1 MNSEDTITEV
11 STLRAKKK
19 KTKKSKNKIICL
31 LKEYYMNNILKIII
45 FLIVLLLISYI
56 FQLIFKIIF
65 KAKTKTD
72 YKSIDLEKKKNYT
85 VNITYNNKISQSNN
99 ISRNITEEIEQ
110 FVKTLKKVDDYE
122 ILTFRKNNSDN
133 ILYDQT
139 RYKRSENPDISVI
152 LTMSNQAHCIHKAL
166 RSIQNQSL
174 KNIEIIISLDCSLDN
189 STETILSYMKE
200 DERIILIDHDANEG
214 TMKNRIDG
222 FRKAKGKYIT
232 ALDGDDAFIQK
243 DILKNAL
250 HIANIGDI
258 DIVEFYG
265 NMYKR
270 EKYVGSIHYHKIN
283 GIIKQPELRTKFF
296 FVNENEDKWRPIS
309 CRVIWGKLIK
319 NELLRKAI
327 EIIGP
332 KYTDDYMMWYEDAL
346 IGITLYQIAQS
357 FYLFK
362 EAGYYY
368 SRDDFFGKYP
378 RLPNKT
384 CIKKGNF
391 SISMDAIKFANY
403 LYEKMEDN
411 EIERKTLCH
420 EIISTNAYN
429 FSKFSNIN
437 DHFDMVYRV
446 IDGIIISKH
455 LTEKEKEKLRAIKNE
470 VVNKENNSKR
480 K

>member
-1 MNSEDTITEV
+1 MNSQDKITES
-11 STLRAKKK
+11 STLRTKKK
-19 KTKKSKNKIICL
+19 RTKFLRNKKIASFKANFL
-31 LKEYYMNNILKIII
+31 NNIPKIII
-45 FLIVLLLISYI
+45 FLIGLFFV
-56 FQLIFKIIF
+56 FQLIFNEIF
-65 KAKTKTD
+65 KVKTKTN
-72 YKSIDLEKKKNYT
+72 YKSISKENKENNT
-85 VNITYNNKISQSNN
+85 VNKTDNNNISQSNN

-110 FVKTLKKVDDYE
+110 FIKTLKKVDDNE

-133 ILYDQT
+133 ILYDKT
-139 RYKRSENPDISVI
+139 KYKRSENPDISVI

-214 TMKNRIDG
+214 TMKNRVDG

-265 NMYKR
+265 NMYKNG
-270 EKYVGSIHYHKIN
+270 KYRGSVHYHRAN
-283 GIIKQPELRTKFF
+283 GIIKQPELRTHFF
-296 FVNENEDKWRPIS
+296 SVKENDDRWRPID

-319 NELLRKAI
+319 NELLKKAI

-332 KYTDDYMMWYEDAL
+332 KYTDDYMMWYEDTT
-346 IGITLYQIAQS
+346 IGITLYQIGQS
-357 FYLFK
+357 YYLFK

-368 SRDDFFGKYP
+368 SRDDFYGRYP
-378 RLPNKT
+378 KLPYKT
-384 CIKKGNF
+384 CKKKGIF
-391 SISMDAIKFANY
+391 SISMDAVKFVNY

-420 EIISTNAYN
+420 EIISVHAYD
-429 FSKFSNIN
+429 FSKFTNIN

-446 IDGIIISKH
+446 IDGIINSKY
-455 LTEKEKEKLRAIKNE
+455 LTENEKEKLRTIKND
-470 VVNKENNSKR
+470 VVNKENNKKR
-480 K
+480 N